1 MSPPSL
7 VIYGASGHGREI
19 MSWVDAARAA
29 GWECDVHGFVDD
41 DPATHGTR
49 RVGHE
54 VQGGFEWLE
63 RTAAARDVGVVLGL
77 GAPETKR
84 RLVERLRPLG
94 VSFPTVVHPAAVM
107 TPHVTIGEGVTV
119 AAGCVISVDVVLGA
133 FTSFGH
139 ACTIAHDAEIGAYA
153 TVLPGA
159 NVSGNVSVGEGAL
172 LGADATVIQG
182 VTIGR
187 NTIVGAG
194 ATVVRDLPADCTAVG
209 TPAVPLRR

>member
-1 MSPPSL
+1 MSHTAGL
-7 VIYGASGHGREI
+7 VVYGASGHGREV
-19 MSWVDAARAA
+19 MSWVEAA
-29 GWECDVHGFVDD
+29 GRAPDVLGFVDD

-49 RVGHE
+49 RVGHV

-63 RTAAARDVGVVLGL
+63 RTAADGSVDVVLGL
-77 GAPETKR
+77 GAPDVKS

-94 VSFPTVVHPAAVM
+94 VSFPVIVHPAAVV
-107 TPHVTIGEGVTV
+107 TPHVTVGEGVTV
-119 AAGCVISVDVVLGA
+119 AAGCIISVDVTLGE

-139 ACTIAHDAEIGAYA
+139 ACTIAHDAVIGAYA

-159 NVSGNVSVGEGAL
+159 NVSGNVTVSEGVL

-209 TPAVPLRR
+209 TPAVPLNR